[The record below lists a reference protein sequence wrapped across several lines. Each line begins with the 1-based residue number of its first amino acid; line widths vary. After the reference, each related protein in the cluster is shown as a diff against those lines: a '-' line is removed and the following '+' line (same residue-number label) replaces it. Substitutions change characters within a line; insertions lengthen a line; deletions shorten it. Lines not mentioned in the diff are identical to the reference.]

1 MGAQNMRR
9 RRAWGRTAW
18 HTDWPVRPRVEVPFA
33 QAVQVLTAT
42 GLVWDGAWLEYV
54 LTGQGVHSL
63 LPSLL
68 LK

>member
-1 MGAQNMRR
+1 M
-9 RRAWGRTAW
+9 
-18 HTDWPVRPRVEVPFA
+18 EVPFA

>member
-33 QAVQVLTAT
+33 QAVQVLTAR
-42 GLVWDGAWLEYV
+42 GLVWEGVVLE
-54 LTGQGVHSL
+54 
-63 LPSLL
+63 
-68 LK
+68 